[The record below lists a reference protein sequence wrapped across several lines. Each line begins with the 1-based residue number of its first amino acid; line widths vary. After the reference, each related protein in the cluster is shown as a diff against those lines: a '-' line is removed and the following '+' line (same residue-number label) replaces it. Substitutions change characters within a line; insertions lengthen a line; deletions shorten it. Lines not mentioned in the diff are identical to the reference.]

1 MRKRIKRGKGLRSSF
16 SNNSLRASGLLGT
29 DAASRG
35 PMRGSGM
42 RGKRR
47 RGRGLRGGKWWES
60 LLSGAAAIIPALL

>member
-1 MRKRIKRGKGLRSSF
+1 MKKYKRRARGMRSGF
-16 SNNSLRASGLLGT
+16 ANNSMRASGLLGA

-35 PMRGSGM
+35 PIRAGKMR
-42 RGKRR
+42 K